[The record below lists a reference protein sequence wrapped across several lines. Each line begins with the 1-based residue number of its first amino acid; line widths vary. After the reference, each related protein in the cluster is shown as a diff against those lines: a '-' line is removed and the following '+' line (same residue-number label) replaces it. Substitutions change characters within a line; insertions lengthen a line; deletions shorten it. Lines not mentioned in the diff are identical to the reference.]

1 MTTEELEALFEKHD
15 DLYIEGLASDV
26 GPTKRRDL
34 EGFLLLD
41 KLLPGEGDI
50 VCGAGHDEI
59 FLDALL
65 EDLAKVA
72 SEEDVMNLIR
82 CGVRID
88 EDRARLA
95 MYV

>member
-15 DLYIEGLASDV
+15 DLYLESLASDV

-34 EGFLLLD
+34 NAFLLLE

-50 VCGAGHDEI
+50 VSAAEHDEI
-59 FLDALL
+59 FLDVTL
-65 EDLAKVA
+65 EDLAKVVT
-72 SEEDVMNLIR
+72 EEDVMNLIR

-88 EDRARLA
+88 ENREGLA
-95 MYV
+95 MFA

>member
-15 DLYIEGLASDV
+15 ELTWGDASEV

-34 EGFLLLD
+34 NGFLLLE
-41 KLLPGEGDI
+41 KLLPGDGDI
-50 VCGAGHDEI
+50 ICGAAHDEI
-59 FLDALL
+59 FLDATL

-72 SEEDVMNLIR
+72 TEEDVMNLIR

-88 EDRARLA
+88 ENREGLA
-95 MYV
+95 MFA